1 MAKTVAGREGS
12 NQCWISVMGSERDR
26 HPRNRRLSYEPPD
39 SRSKQGLAKQETYY
53 YYYYYYTNYIIH
65 TVSLVTVA
73 SYVLITRHTA

>member
-12 NQCWISVMGSERDR
+12 NQYWISVMGSERDR
-26 HPRNRRLSYEPPD
+26 HSRSRRLSYEPPD
-39 SRSKQGLAKQETYY
+39 SRSKQSLAKQETYY
-53 YYYYYYTNYIIH
+53 YYYYKNYIIH

>member
-12 NQCWISVMGSERDR
+12 NQYWISVMGSERDR

-53 YYYYYYTNYIIH
+53 YYYNKNYIIH